1 MSIKFCELA
10 TSELDTTVT
19 GATSVMLSTSDVS
32 GKDGEVPE
40 VSPLGFRNTTT
51 EQTQRTL
58 ITRCQNDECYEILL
72 ID

>member
-1 MSIKFCELA
+1 
-10 TSELDTTVT
+10 
-19 GATSVMLSTSDVS
+19 MLSTSDVS

-58 ITRCQNDECYEILL
+58 ITRCQNDECYEILQ